1 LVAAVDPLLN
11 ALRARERRALSR
23 AITLVENR
31 APGFDELLAG
41 VYPHT
46 GTAFRVGITGPPGAG
61 KSTLVDGL
69 AAHWS
74 AQGQRVGIIA
84 VDPTSPFSGGALLGD
99 RVRMGDLSSLP
110 DVYIRSMATRGS
122 LGGLAAATRDVS
134 MVMDAF
140 GFDWLLIETVG
151 VGQIELEIMNVCDSV
166 TVVFVPESG
175 DGVQAL
181 KAGLI
186 EIAHIYVVNKA
197 DRSGAEQLA
206 TELGQAVTT
215 KRERER
221 WDYPVITAE
230 AVHRKGVTELA
241 GHLERHRGFL
251 GAAERLPRRRREQA
265 LTDLENILRE
275 RVHTYLLQ
283 EEKDWLDELS
293 GRIASGSLD
302 PHRAAHLVWQRLL
315 AREGTPTTRSD

>member
-1 LVAAVDPLLN
+1 VQALL
-11 ALRARERRALSR
+11 ARERRALSR
-23 AITLVENR
+23 AITVVENR
-31 APGFDELLAG
+31 ERGFADLLAA
-41 VYPHT
+41 VYPRT
-46 GTAFRVGITGPPGAG
+46 GSAFRVGITGPPGAG

-99 RVRMGDLSSLP
+99 RVRMGDLSALP

-122 LGGLAAATRDVS
+122 SGGVAAATRDVS

-151 VGQIELEIMNVCDSV
+151 VGQIEIEVMNICDSV

-186 EIAHIYVVNKA
+186 EIAHVYVVNKA
-197 DRSGAEQLA
+197 DRPGAEQLA
-206 TELGQAVTT
+206 TELGQAVAA
-215 KRERER
+215 KRDRER
-221 WDYPVITAE
+221 WNYPVITSE

-241 GHLERHRGFL
+241 GELERHRAFL
-251 GAAERLPRRRREQA
+251 GTAERLPRVRREQA
-265 LTDLENILRE
+265 LKDLENILRE

-283 EEKDWLDELS
+283 ERDGWLDELS
-293 GRIASGSLD
+293 GRIASGNLD
-302 PHRAAHLVWQRLL
+302 PHRAADLVWQRLL
-315 AREGTPTTRSD
+315 AREGTPTSRSD